1 MRFFNFIEQD
11 HAVWFTADGF
21 SKLTAFLITNI
32 SWRCTHQAAYAMAF
46 LIFAHIYSRHC
57 IFVVEEILCQGL
69 CEFGF
74 SNSCSSKK
82 EETADGLLFVLQ
94 SSSTSA
100 NGIAHGFYC
109 LILTHNAL
117 VQVFF

>member
-46 LIFAHIYSRHC
+46 LIFAHIYSGHC
-57 IFVVEEILCQGL
+57 TFVVEEILCQGF

-82 EETADGLLFVLQ
+82 EETADGFFLVLQ
-94 SSSTSA
+94 SSSTSTD
-100 NGIAHGFYC
+100 GITHGFYGF
-109 LILTHNAL
+109 ILAHYAL